1 MGWTLNHGFLRKH
14 IYPDFPNNFM
24 PFDLSSLG
32 FFDNDIYNT
41 VLQDILGVRPT
52 GDAVADAVY
61 LLVLPL
67 LTLYLLSDHVA
78 VLFHAGKTKLKW
90 VFMAIVFFFVI
101 QRGFYPI
108 VAKYSLFA
116 FIVLLAWGALTFILG
131 RRYDEKSGKPQDF
144 KAFGTEGSGVSS
156 GIRGTIGNIATITN
170 PGTAKTTFKEWAT
183 GGKFS
188 ENIVKAQEYELIE
201 RLNNPNI
208 SDPERQTILRQ
219 LESISKRRGA
229 S

>member
-1 MGWTLNHGFLRKH
+1 
-14 IYPDFPNNFM
+14 M
-24 PFDLSSLG
+24 PLDLSSLG

-41 VLQDILGVRPT
+41 ILRDILGVRPT
-52 GDAVADAVY
+52 GDAVADTVY
-61 LLVLPL
+61 LVVLPL

-101 QRGFYPI
+101 QKGYYPI
-108 VAKYSLFA
+108 VARYSLFA

-131 RRYDEKSGKPQDF
+131 RRYDDKGKPQDF
-144 KAFGTEGSGVSS
+144 KAYGTEGSGGGS
-156 GIRGTIGNIATITN
+156 GIRGTIGNIATITD
-170 PGTAKTTFKEWAT
+170 PGTAKTTFNNWVT
-183 GGKFS
+183 GGKRS
-188 ENIVKAQEYELIE
+188 ENIVKVQEYELIE

-208 SDPERQTILRQ
+208 SDTERQTILRQ